1 MLPAALAMTV
11 AVALATG
18 TAITTMAVPAQ
29 AQEAVGGNNDDNK
42 GCGNSKVCY
51 IEITRDGFV
60 PDDVRIGAQ
69 STVVWKNIDDRI
81 HAVSIYTRGGTLVF
95 NSTLLRTGEIFQFTF
110 AGNTFGTYEYFDE
123 ASSGMG
129 GRITVA
135 PDVGEG
141 AARHVKVDFNSP
153 GSGIESIFLSRG
165 SVTGVELVPE
175 LKAIRVSLDAGQN
188 DDTLRVKLDRN
199 LIDAKDEGGRDA
211 RFEVTAD
218 GERVRYKEMVTAGE
232 RMLEI
237 PVKSGADAVEIA
249 GTHVSTQVL
258 GYDMAVEALE
268 EAEATTDGYRESG
281 VIVSEA
287 DDLLMQAR
295 NAFEAGRY
303 MFAKELAKE
312 ATEVAHAAGQA
323 ASVASRAMGEAE
335 ASIKATKTLGIDVS
349 DAERILVQTREKYS
363 YGGYDEALNMAV
375 QARIAAASR
384 TDQLALFGAIG
395 ASAGIIYLF
404 LRFKGIGGG
413 GAGQKGGISPVLEE
427 RQPPLQQQQQQAG
440 DSRDME
446 EEKRQTRLD
455 LDRVF
460 AEKPHLREDDRQVL
474 RYVVDRGGEVLLAEI
489 RNDFDLP
496 KSTAWR
502 LVKRLEREEL
512 VQIIKFGNQNLV
524 RCVDGRQEDSGSDGS
539 KTRDETEESESLQ
552 N

>member
-1 MLPAALAMTV
+1 MTV

-18 TAITTMAVPAQ
+18 AAMMAAVVVPAL
-29 AQEAVGGNNDDNK
+29 AQEAAGGGNGNK

-60 PDDVRIGAQ
+60 PDDVRISAQ
-69 STVVWKNIDDRI
+69 STVVWKNVDDRI
-81 HAVSIYTRGGTLVF
+81 HAVSIYTKGGTLVF
-95 NSTLLRTGEIFQFTF
+95 NSTLLRTGDIFQFTF

-135 PDVGEG
+135 PDIGEG
-141 AARHVKVDFNSP
+141 AGRHVKVDFNSP
-153 GSGIESIFLSRG
+153 GSGIGSIFLSRG
-165 SVTGVELVPE
+165 SVTGVEMVPE
-175 LKAIRVSLDAGQN
+175 LKAIKVSLDAGQ

-211 RFEVTAD
+211 RFQVTAD

-237 PVKSGADAVEIA
+237 PVKSGTDAVEIA

-295 NAFEAGRY
+295 SAFEAGRY

-312 ATEVAHAAGQA
+312 ATDVAHAAGQA

-413 GAGQKGGISPVLEE
+413 AGHKGVTSPVLEE
-427 RQPPLQQQQQQAG
+427 RPPPLQQPQQQAQ
-440 DSRDME
+440 DSSRGTGE
-446 EEKRQTRLD
+446 GEKRQALRLD
-455 LDRVF
+455 LDMIF

-524 RCVDGRQEDSGSDGS
+524 KCVDGSQVCSGSDGDDDKGKAS
-539 KTRDETEESESLQ
+539 DETEHERLQ